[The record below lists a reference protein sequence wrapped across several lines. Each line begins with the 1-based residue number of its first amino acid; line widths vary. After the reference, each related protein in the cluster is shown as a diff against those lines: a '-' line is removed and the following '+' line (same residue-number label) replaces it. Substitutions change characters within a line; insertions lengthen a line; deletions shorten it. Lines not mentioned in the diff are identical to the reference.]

1 MRSTHSRFKG
11 GWDIGNR
18 HPARRSALLLI
29 VICMAV
35 AGCAPSAHTVK
46 AVYATKER
54 LRLGF
59 RTIVVKEL
67 AEPWSV
73 FEKMSYTPVYRFELL
88 DENGRQTHEWI
99 GALHF
104 ERLIRT
110 MPEAVRMKGTTRIDS
125 LRSRSEWE
133 FSDTLRTVQTTDDI
147 PVVFWSVDIS
157 RDGVPVE
164 VHRIPRAD
172 GMTPKLQQRA
182 NAEYMNAVQE
192 EAKRYVYYDIKSF
205 ILSKVA
211 EL

>member
-1 MRSTHSRFKG
+1 
-11 GWDIGNR
+11 
-18 HPARRSALLLI
+18 
-29 VICMAV
+29 
-35 AGCAPSAHTVK
+35 
-46 AVYATKER
+46 
-54 LRLGF
+54 
-59 RTIVVKEL
+59 
-67 AEPWSV
+67 
-73 FEKMSYTPVYRFELL
+73 
-88 DENGRQTHEWI
+88 
-99 GALHF
+99 
-104 ERLIRT
+104 
-110 MPEAVRMKGTTRIDS
+110 MPEAVRMKGTARIDS

-192 EAKRYVYYDIKSF
+192 ETKRYVYYDIKSF